1 MEGLYAYDWL
11 LHPFEKRGVNVMK
24 ININFKRT
32 FKVNGK
38 EYNSVEEMPLDIREA
53 FKNATSSQADSDN
66 LTHPAVTQ
74 SKIIFNG
81 TEYQDIDAMP
91 QGSRQLYERVLKS
104 AEIGVAPDIYIAGI
118 SSGMLTETE
127 TLKATRQGDIRRP
140 VKTEPSFSPRAL
152 ILSASVVALI
162 ILLYYMFVGRW

>member
-1 MEGLYAYDWL
+1 
-11 LHPFEKRGVNVMK
+11 MK
-24 ININFKRT
+24 INVNVKRT
-32 FKVNGK
+32 FKVDGK

-53 FKNATSSQADSDN
+53 FKNATSSQ
-66 LTHPAVTQ
+66 
-74 SKIIFNG
+74 
-81 TEYQDIDAMP
+81 
-91 QGSRQLYERVLKS
+91 KS

-162 ILLYYMFVGRW
+162 ILLYYMFVGR